1 MSQLTIE
8 DIARLA
14 GVSRS
19 TVSRVINGQPSVR
32 LVVRERVQAVIAAH
46 GYTPQ
51 AAARQL
57 VTQRTRTIGL
67 ILPDMADNLFGNPI
81 FALMG
86 QGVSQVAALEGY
98 VSMQFMGQRDLE
110 EEIFSSLLRSRHFD
124 GVILISGE
132 YGDPCPA
139 FLKHANIPYVR
150 IGRDPHHDDDLKY
163 VDINNVEAVCT
174 AVNHLIK
181 LGHRRIAMIKGLAR
195 DASSAERYEGYKQA
209 LFEAG
214 IPLNEKFVSEGD
226 WSAVCGYKATQRF
239 LRLDEPPTAL
249 FSSNDIMAAGV
260 VRAAHESGV
269 KVPDDLAIVGFDDLD
284 QTTMIFPELT
294 TIRQPCVEMGASAA
308 KMLIDQLENGN
319 LDVEHVILPTT
330 LVIRESCG
338 FHRQP
343 TLLERGMPERHE

>member
-19 TVSRVINGQPSVR
+19 TVSRVINGQSGVR
-32 LVVRERVQAVIAAH
+32 PAVRERVQEVIVSN
-46 GYTPQ
+46 GYAPQ

-57 VTQRTRTIGL
+57 VTQRTRAIGL
-67 ILPDMADNLFGNPI
+67 ILPDMADNIFGNPI

-86 QGVSQVAALEGY
+86 QGVSQVCTQEGY
-98 VSMQFMGQRDLE
+98 VSMQFMGQRNVE
-110 EEIFSSLLRSRHFD
+110 EEMFFSLLRSRHFD

-139 FLKHANIPYVR
+139 FLKNANIPYVR
-150 IGRDPHHDDDLKY
+150 IGHDPNQNDLKY
-163 VDINNVEAVCT
+163 VDINNVEAARS
-174 AVNHLIK
+174 AVRHLAR

-195 DASSAERYEGYKQA
+195 DICSAERYEGYKQA

-214 IPLNEKFVSEGD
+214 IALDEELVGEGD
-226 WSAVCGYKATQRF
+226 WTAACGYKLTRRF
-239 LRLDEPPTAL
+239 LQLSSPPTAL
-249 FSSNDIMAAGV
+249 FSSNDIMVAGV
-260 VRAAHESGV
+260 VRAVHESGI

-308 KMLIDQLENGN
+308 KMLIEQLEHENTEQ
-319 LDVEHVILPTT
+319 EHAILPTT

-338 FHRQP
+338 YHQRSA
-343 TLLERGMPERHE
+343 TI